1 MNDKII
7 EVLKQFLDYRDTIS
21 TIDRFAPYNWCEPP
35 GGLPWFM
42 GYSLMLDE
50 HSRELANSINEFR
63 RYIDN
68 IEALKVILDGCDDD
82 TKWRMLVEFIAPF
95 ATLAINMPY
104 VISYRF
110 IYSICHLCHQS
121 NLTKDP
127 KRIDKFPLEKD
138 IDFAIAD
145 EYCSL
150 WKEYKKLKKALEKIN
165 DKKFREITK
174 DFRNKYNHRYSIN
187 IEIGLTEFVKRVVK
201 DNGKVIYGLGYTKPL
216 KIDQL
221 LPILKKQHL
230 SCLDAF
236 EQYQKLINE
245 QISAYESWNKLEKEA

>member
-1 MNDKII
+1 MNEKMI
-7 EVLKQFLDYRDTIS
+7 EALKQFLDYRDAIS
-21 TIDRFAPYNWCEPP
+21 TIDRFAPYKWYKLTNALAW
-35 GGLPWFM
+35 LF
-42 GYSLMLDE
+42 GYGQMLDE

-63 RYIDN
+63 RYINN
-68 IEALKVILDGCDDD
+68 IDALKDIIDRCDDD
-82 TKWRMLVEFIAPF
+82 TKWKMVVEFIAPF
-95 ATLAINMPY
+95 TTLAINMPY
-104 VISYRF
+104 VIRYRF

-127 KRIDKFPLEKD
+127 NRIDKFPPEKD
-138 IDFAIAD
+138 IDFAVAD

-150 WKEYKKLKKALEKIN
+150 WKGYKKLKKALEKIN

-174 DFRNKYNHRYSIN
+174 DFRNKYNHRYSIK

-201 DNGKVIYGLGYTKPL
+201 DDGKVIYGFGYTKPL

-221 LPILKKQHL
+221 LPVLKEQH
-230 SCLDAF
+230 SNCLDAF

-245 QISAYESWNKLEKEA
+245 QISAFESWN